1 MEKLNYKALSILF
14 NRNFLKKIIKDNYE
28 EYIENLFNE
37 NNYFSDEKKILTIL
51 DNLYSDFEKNYRCE
65 YIYKNLIARKIL
77 IKRHSLDTSVL
88 IPEMYV
94 ENSKADIVIFNGTS
108 TVYEIKTE
116 LDSLNRLESQL
127 NSYLKC
133 FDKVYIVTTLENIKK
148 LENIIPDKVGLI
160 EVTKRNALKEYKRA
174 KSNKENINKEE
185 LFRLLR
191 QNEIINI
198 MKKLGNDFSD
208 TPSIFIRTEGKKIF
222 LTLDNIT
229 AHDMAVKE
237 MKTRKVKNEQ
247 KELIEKAPESLKFF
261 FLAEPLNKKQCNYL
275 RGLL

>member
-1 MEKLNYKALSILF
+1 MEKSNYKALSILF
-14 NRNFLKKIIKDNYE
+14 NRNFLKKIIKDNYK
-28 EYIENLFNE
+28 EYMENLFNK
-37 NNYFSDEKKILTIL
+37 NNYFSDEKKIVTIL

-65 YIYKNLIARKIL
+65 YVYKNLIARKIL
-77 IKRHSLDTSVL
+77 INRHSLDTSVL

-127 NSYLKC
+127 KSYLKC
-133 FDKVYIVTTLENIKK
+133 FDKVYIITTLENIKK
-148 LENIIPDKVGLI
+148 LENIIPDRVGLI
-160 EVTKRNALKEYKRA
+160 EVTRRNTLKEYKRA
-174 KSNKENINKEE
+174 ESNKENINKEE

-208 TPSIFIRTEGKKIF
+208 TPSAFIRTEGKKIF

-237 MKTRKVKNEQ
+237 IKTRKVKNEQ

>member
-1 MEKLNYKALSILF
+1 MEKLNYKALSVLF

-51 DNLYSDFEKNYRCE
+51 DNLYSYFEK
-65 YIYKNLIARKIL
+65 
-77 IKRHSLDTSVL
+77 DTSVL

-198 MKKLGNDFSD
+198 IKKLGNDFSD
-208 TPSIFIRTEGKKIF
+208 TPSVFIRTEGKKIF

>member
-1 MEKLNYKALSILF
+1 MEKSNYKALSVLF
-14 NRNFLKKIIKDNYE
+14 NRNFLKKIIKENYE
-28 EYIENLFNE
+28 EYMENLFNK
-37 NNYFSDEKKILTIL
+37 NNYFSDEKKIVTIL

-65 YIYKNLIARKIL
+65 YVYKNLIARKIL
-77 IKRHSLDTSVL
+77 INRHSLDTSVL

-127 NSYLKC
+127 KSYLKC

-148 LENIIPDKVGLI
+148 LENIIPDRVGLI

-174 KSNKENINKEE
+174 ESNKENIDKGE

-208 TPSIFIRTEGKKIF
+208 IPTVFIRTEGKKKF
-222 LTLDNIT
+222 LALDNIT

>member
-1 MEKLNYKALSILF
+1 MKKLNYKALSILF

-28 EYIENLFNE
+28 EYMENLFNE
-37 NNYFSDEKKILTIL
+37 NNYFSDEKKIVTIL

-77 IKRHSLDTSVL
+77 IKRHSLDTSAL

-116 LDSLNRLESQL
+116 LDSLNRLKSQL

-174 KSNKENINKEE
+174 KSNKENIDKGE

-198 MKKLGNDFSD
+198 MRKLGNDFSD
-208 TPSIFIRTEGKKIF
+208 TPSVFIRTEGKKIF

>member
-1 MEKLNYKALSILF
+1 
-14 NRNFLKKIIKDNYE
+14 
-28 EYIENLFNE
+28 
-37 NNYFSDEKKILTIL
+37 
-51 DNLYSDFEKNYRCE
+51 
-65 YIYKNLIARKIL
+65 
-77 IKRHSLDTSVL
+77 
-88 IPEMYV
+88 MYV

-133 FDKVYIVTTLENIKK
+133 FDKIYIVTTLENIKK

-160 EVTKRNALKEYKRA
+160 EVTKRNALKEYKKA
-174 KSNKENINKEE
+174 KSNKENIDKEE

-208 TPSIFIRTEGKKIF
+208 IPSVFIRTEGKKVF
-222 LTLDNIT
+222 FTLDNIT

-237 MKTRKVKNEQ
+237 IKTRKVKNEQ
-247 KELIEKAPESLKFF
+247 KELIEKAPKSLKFF
-261 FLAEPLNKKQCNYL
+261 FLAESLNKKQCKYL
-275 RGLL
+275 GRLLEN